1 MLIGKLV
8 RLRAIDVKKDTDLF
22 TEWMND
28 YEVAKFMG
36 GAFMPMSK
44 EKERKE
50 LQRFMNDERV
60 RIFAVETLTGGNLI
74 GSISLM
80 QVSHIDGTATT
91 GTLIGDKRYW
101 RKGFATDAKMVLL
114 HYAFSVL
121 NLRRI
126 STRIVAENIG
136 SIRCQ
141 EKCGYVREGI
151 WKKELYTE
159 GRYRDM
165 VLLAVFR
172 KGWMGRWHAYMGHKK
187 QAR

>member
-8 RLRAIDVKKDTDLF
+8 RLRAIDVKKDADLF

-36 GAFMPMSK
+36 GTFMPMSK

-50 LQRFMNDERV
+50 LRRFMNDEHV
-60 RIFAVETLTGGNLI
+60 KIFAVETLDGGNLI

-80 QVSHIDGTATT
+80 GIDHHSRTAVT
-91 GTLIGDKRYW
+91 GTLIGDKRCW
-101 RKGFATDAKMVLL
+101 RKGYATDAKMVLL
-114 HYAFSVL
+114 HYAFTVQ

-141 EKCGYVREGI
+141 EKCGYVREGV

-172 KGWMGRWHAYMGHKK
+172 KGWMRRWHAYMGHKK
-187 QAR
+187 